1 MSGDVPLPLIMPAM
15 PQQRWS
21 CHSCGACCR
30 SLVAHLFETDRQRI
44 DEQGWRDELGV
55 SPYVRAGNSYVLN
68 KRRDGDDEVCV
79 FLDDHNRCRI
89 HSRYGE
95 EAKPLAC
102 RIFPFSVTEID
113 GEWQASLRF
122 DCPSVTG
129 SKGEPTADKE
139 RWLRGLTRELP
150 PVANRRTVRPR
161 LGRRIR
167 ATREE
172 EDIITQR
179 FVDWFSTASTAA
191 PAVHHRLIAAA
202 RLTLDLGQIRFD
214 KVRGSRLGELLDL
227 LIGGSAGGVDPL
239 PDHCTAR
246 QRAMS
251 RQLAFVHAE
260 HVSLASLRGGAM
272 RRFALRFDQLRRGAI
287 FRKGKGVVPF
297 LPGCGPG
304 QAVRFEQVE
313 RMLPDPEDASR
324 TAELL
329 TRYVVARLAGRT
341 VFGAGYYGRSVAGGL
356 SALWLSIT
364 SVGWIARYLCAR
376 RNAEA
381 FSFDDVASALGVVDR
396 AATRLPA
403 LGTTAERARERFFQ
417 ENDGLPRAVRALSP
431 LPDVRPGDESAR
443 EGAE

>member
-1 MSGDVPLPLIMPAM
+1 MSGDVSLPLIMPAM
-15 PQQRWS
+15 PRQRWS

-30 SLVAHLFETDRQRI
+30 SLVAHLFETDRRRI
-44 DEQGWRDELGV
+44 DQQGWRDELGV
-55 SPYVRAGNSYVLN
+55 APYVHTGGSYVLN
-68 KRRDGDDEVCV
+68 KRRDGDEEVCV
-79 FLDDHNRCRI
+79 FLDEHNRCRI
-89 HSRYGE
+89 HTRYGE
-95 EAKPLAC
+95 QAKPIAC
-102 RIFPFSVTEID
+102 RIFPFSVTAID
-113 GEWQASLRF
+113 GAWQVSLRF

-129 SKGEPTADKE
+129 SKGEPTAGKE
-139 RWLRGLTRELP
+139 RWLRDLTRELP
-150 PVANRRTVRPR
+150 AVANRRTVRAR

-172 EDIITQR
+172 EDIITRR
-179 FVDWFSTASTAA
+179 FVDWFSVASTDA

-202 RLTLDLGQIRFD
+202 RLTLSLGQMRFD
-214 KVRGSRLGELLDL
+214 KVRGDRFGELLDL
-227 LIGGSAGGVDPL
+227 LIAGSGVVVDPL
-239 PDHCTAR
+239 PDPCTAR

-260 HVSLASLRGGAM
+260 HVSLEALRGGAM
-272 RRFALRFDQLRRGAI
+272 RRFALRFDQLRRGTI
-287 FRKGKGVVPF
+287 FRKGQGVVPF

-313 RMLPDPEDASR
+313 RIVPDPADAPR

-329 TRYVVARLAGRT
+329 SRYVVARLAGRT
-341 VFGAGYYGRSVAGGL
+341 VFGAGYYDRSVVGGL

-376 RNAEA
+376 RGAEM
-381 FSFDDVASALGVVDR
+381 FSFDDVSSALGVVDR

-403 LGTTAERARERFFQ
+403 LGTTAERARSRFFQ

-431 LPDVRPGDESAR
+431 LPDVRPDEDSMTQR
-443 EGAE
+443 PE